1 MKAGDR
7 ARLSDVKQEGS
18 MRHLMMR
25 RTTVVG
31 CGVAVLAL
39 GGAGAAIAASGSI
52 VADSG
57 KVSRAEAAKLA
68 RTFALRTVAPSAAF
82 AARPPYGRVAA
93 TSTKRLAGF
102 PRSGKSYMILSNGHA
117 TSADDKNSSGSKS
130 QNAGGPS
137 IRGAR
142 DVTIFRVNLK
152 VPKNANCLSF
162 RFRFLTE
169 EFPEFVKKEFND
181 AFIAELDET
190 TWSTNTLG
198 SPKIDA
204 PRNFAT
210 GPQGKLISVNGVG
223 DTSVSKAQAK
233 GTTYDGAT
241 RVLRASSRI
250 KPGNHRLYLSI
261 FDQGDRQYDS
271 SVFIDKLTLTNSAS
285 CNTGVIVD

>member
-1 MKAGDR
+1 MPLRVTRKATAAGCC
-7 ARLSDVKQEGS
+7 LS
-18 MRHLMMR
+18 LM
-25 RTTVVG
+25 
-31 CGVAVLAL
+31 AL
-39 GGAGAAIAASGSI
+39 GAVGIADAATSSGKI
-52 VADSG
+52 VAESG
-57 KVSRAEAAKLA
+57 RVSRAEAEKLA
-68 RTFALRTVAPSAAF
+68 RTFATSKVAPSAAF

-102 PRSGKSYMILSNGHA
+102 PRSGSSYMILSNGNA
-117 TSADDKNSSGSKS
+117 TSADNKNSSGSTS
-130 QNAGGPS
+130 QNAGGPT

-169 EFPEFVKKEFND
+169 EFPEFVNKEFND
-181 AFIAELDET
+181 AFIAEIDNT
-190 TWSTNTLG
+190 TWDTGTVGN
-198 SPKIDA
+198 PKIDA

-250 KPGNHRLYLSI
+250 KPGNRKLYLSI

-271 SVFIDKLTLTNSAS
+271 TVFIDKLTLTNSAS
-285 CNTGVIVD
+285 CNTGVVVD